1 MSGPLDPEPLD
12 PEPLDPEPLDP
23 EPLDQVANLRDV
35 AHTDPR
41 LRPGVLWR
49 SAQPVAGDGP
59 PREVDAWPP
68 ATVVDLRSAAEVPG
82 DGHPLRLPGTQVH
95 SVPLLDH
102 AGDPEALAER
112 RRTLEEVYLGML
124 EPGTGLLRATELVA
138 GSPAPVLVHCAAGK
152 DRTGLVVALVLRLV
166 GVSREAVLADFAL
179 TTAAMPDVMRRL
191 LATSPLPPG
200 ADLSTLPPEYFT
212 APTQAL
218 AAVLDV
224 WDRHE
229 GGTGGWALAHGA
241 APDLVDRLSAQ
252 LL

>member
-1 MSGPLDPEPLD
+1 MSD
-12 PEPLDPEPLDP
+12 

-35 AHTDPR
+35 AHSDPR

-49 SAQPVAGDGP
+49 SAQPQVGDGT

-68 ATVVDLRSAAEVPG
+68 ATVLDLRSAAEVPG
-82 DGHPLRLPGTQVH
+82 TGHPLLAPGTEVH

-102 AGDPEALAER
+102 AGDPNALEQR
-112 RRTLEEVYLGML
+112 RRPLVDVYLSML
-124 EPGTGLLRATELVA
+124 EQGTGLLRAADLVA
-138 GSPAPVLVHCAAGK
+138 SSPAPVLVHCAAGK

-166 GVSREAVLADFAL
+166 GVPREAVLADFAL
-179 TTAAMPDVMRRL
+179 TTDAMPDVMRRL

-200 ADLSTLPPEYFT
+200 ADLSTLPAEYFT
-212 APTQAL
+212 APTDAL

-224 WDRHE
+224 WDAHE
-229 GGTGGWALAHGA
+229 GGTAGWAIAHGA
-241 APDLVDRLSAQ
+241 APDLVDRLRAQ